1 MERSSH
7 LAESSSKKAGRRADP
22 RRAFL
27 CIEVLALAF
36 LPCAAGARGA
46 APAWT
51 LRDDARVSGESIYLS
66 DLLPDEISP
75 GLRAAAGRISL
86 GAAPSPGG
94 TLTLDGARIAR
105 LLPPA
110 ARGELRIPPQVL
122 VHRASRLLTREEVAR
137 AIQDSLRYNRLPGA
151 TDVQPEDV
159 HFSADVPVSTSD
171 AKLKVRRA
179 DFDAALQQDRFL
191 LVSTADRR
199 ALPFWVTV
207 ARRSAVAENAQALR
221 APTDSSALESALRDA
236 PSAKDSL
243 GETLVEPRRRAKLHV
258 VSGSMQMFLA
268 VVPLER
274 GALHDTVRVKVAG
287 SGQILRGQVVAP
299 GQLEAKF

>member
-1 MERSSH
+1 
-7 LAESSSKKAGRRADP
+7 
-22 RRAFL
+22 
-27 CIEVLALAF
+27 VLALAF
-36 LPCAAGARGA
+36 LPCAAGARGT

-51 LRDDARVSGESIYLS
+51 LRDDARVSGESIYLA
-66 DLLPDEISP
+66 DLLPAEISP
-75 GLRAAAGRISL
+75 GLRAAAGKISL

-94 TLTLDGARIAR
+94 TVTLDGERIAR

-122 VHRASRLLTREEVAR
+122 VHRTSRLVTREEVAR
-137 AIQDSLRYNRLPGA
+137 AIQDSLRYNHLSGA
-151 TDVQPEDV
+151 TEMQPEDV
-159 HFSADVPVSTSD
+159 HFSADVPVSAAD

-199 ALPFWVTV
+199 GLPFWVTV
-207 ARRSAVAENAQALR
+207 ERRSAAAANAQALSEP
-221 APTDSSALESALRDA
+221 ADSNALESALREA
-236 PSAKDSL
+236 PSAQESAGDI
-243 GETLVEPRRRAKLHV
+243 LVEPRTRAKLHV
-258 VSGSMQMFLA
+258 VSGSMEMFLA

-287 SGQILRGQVVAP
+287 SGQILRGQVIAP